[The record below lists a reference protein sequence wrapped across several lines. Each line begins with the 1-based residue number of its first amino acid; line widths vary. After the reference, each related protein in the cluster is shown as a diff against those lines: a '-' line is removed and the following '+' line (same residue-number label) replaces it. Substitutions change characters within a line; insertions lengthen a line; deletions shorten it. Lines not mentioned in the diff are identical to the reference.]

1 MQRIWLHR
9 LTMLLI
15 SITVWRESNVYQ
27 YQFIQRQQQ
36 QTYENDDDGNTEKKI
51 NKCFL
56 YVINK
61 KYAES
66 VRYLQSF
73 TLMNI
78 HIHTHY
84 MCVSLIIHISLS
96 LSLSFARVSDLSLL
110 LHSRFPHIFTF
121 LYSYYYSIQFY
132 FIKITL
138 FFPIS
143 IDVCLCISISFPNG
157 IVLDQRYEC
166 GWIEHFSSFV
176 VLRLLELCCNNTQLR
191 LKWIPME
198 WKRPNKR
205 NNTRKNKIS
214 NNIPSLVLF
223 S

>member
-1 MQRIWLHR
+1 
-9 LTMLLI
+9 MLLI
-15 SITVWRESNVYQ
+15 KNMLRVYGTCSHSPWWI
-27 YQFIQRQQQ
+27 YIY
-36 QTYENDDDGNTEKKI
+36 THT
-51 NKCFL
+51 L
-56 YVINK
+56 YVCFFD
-61 KYAES
+61 YS
-66 VRYLQSF
+66 HF
-73 TLMNI
+73 
-78 HIHTHY
+78 
-84 MCVSLIIHISLS
+84 SLS

-121 LYSYYYSIQFY
+121 LYSYYYSVQFY

-205 NNTRKNKIS
+205 NNTKKQNKQQHTITG
-214 NNIPSLVLF
+214 IV
-223 S
+223 